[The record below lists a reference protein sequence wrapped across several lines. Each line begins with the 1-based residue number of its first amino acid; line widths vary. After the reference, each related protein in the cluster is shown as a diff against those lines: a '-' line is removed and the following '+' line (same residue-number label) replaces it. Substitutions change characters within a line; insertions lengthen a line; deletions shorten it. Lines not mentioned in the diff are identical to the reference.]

1 MASDSPVPRRMLAVP
16 PRSVDVP
23 DRPMVSMVV
32 PTYNERERLDHFVR
46 TLARVLKDA
55 RIDAEIII
63 VDDNSPDGT
72 GGLADQLAR
81 ELPVRVVH
89 RSGKLGLGSAVM
101 AGFAVAGGDV
111 LGVMDADVSHPPERV
126 PALIAALRETGADVV
141 IGSRYIPGGGTK
153 NWPLSRA
160 LMSRAACLVARIV
173 TPVHDAA
180 SGFFVLRRP
189 VIEGVQ
195 IKAAGFKICL
205 ELLVRGAVASVV
217 EVPYVFSDRA
227 AGQSKMNHREALGFL
242 VQIWQLFLWE
252 RRARK
257 PRPARSRIS
266 PEQADRFAARA

>member
-1 MASDSPVPRRMLAVP
+1 MPE
-16 PRSVDVP
+16 
-23 DRPMVSMVV
+23 RPMVSMVV
-32 PTYNERERLDHFVR
+32 PTYNERERLEHFVR
-46 TLARVLKDA
+46 TLVGVLRDA
-55 RIDAEIII
+55 RIDGEIII

-72 GGLADQLAR
+72 GVVADGLARD
-81 ELPVRVVH
+81 LPVRVVH

-101 AGFAVAGGDV
+101 AGFAVARGDV

-126 PALIAALRETGADVV
+126 PVLVAALHETGADVV

-153 NWPLSRA
+153 NWPLTRA
-160 LMSRAACLVARIV
+160 IMSRTACLVARLV

-189 VIEGVQ
+189 VVEGVE

-205 ELLVRGAVASVV
+205 ELLVRGAVRSVV

-227 AGQSKMNHREALGFL
+227 AGESKMNHREALGFL
-242 VQIWQLFLWE
+242 VQIGQLFQWE

-257 PRPARSRIS
+257 PRPSRRQLS
-266 PEQADRFAARA
+266 PEDADRLAARA

>member
-1 MASDSPVPRRMLAVP
+1 MPDS
-16 PRSVDVP
+16 
-23 DRPMVSMVV
+23 PMVSMVV
-32 PTYNERERLDHFVR
+32 PTYNERERLEHFVR
-46 TLARVLKDA
+46 TLVGVLQGA
-55 RIDAEIII
+55 GVRSEIII

-72 GGLADQLAR
+72 GELADGLAR

-101 AGFAVAGGDV
+101 AGFAVASGDV

-126 PALIAALRETGADVV
+126 PVLVAALAATGADVV
-141 IGSRYIPGGGTK
+141 IGSRYIPGGGTR
-153 NWPLSRA
+153 NWPLSRRV
-160 LMSRAACLVARIV
+160 MSRAACLVARAV

-189 VIEGVQ
+189 VIHGVE

-205 ELLVRGAVASVV
+205 ELLVRGAVRSVV

-242 VQIWQLFLWE
+242 VQIGQLFQWE
-252 RRARK
+252 RRERK
-257 PRPARSRIS
+257 PRPARRQLS
-266 PEQADRFAARA
+266 PAEADRLAARA

>member
-1 MASDSPVPRRMLAVP
+1 L
-16 PRSVDVP
+16 P
-23 DRPMVSMVV
+23 DRPLLSIVV
-32 PTYNERERLDHFVR
+32 PTYNERERLEPFVR
-46 TLARVLKDA
+46 ALVSVLRDA
-55 RIDAEIII
+55 GIDGEIII

-72 GGLADQLAR
+72 GDLADGLAR

-101 AGFAVAGGDV
+101 AGFAVARGDL

-126 PALIAALRETGADVV
+126 PVLVAALRATGADVV
-141 IGSRYIPGGGTK
+141 IGSRYIPGGGTR

-160 LMSRAACLVARIV
+160 IMSRAACLVARLV

-189 VIEGVQ
+189 VVQGVE

-205 ELLVRGAVASVV
+205 ELLVRGSVRSVV
-217 EVPYVFSDRA
+217 EVPYVFTDRA

-242 VQIWQLFLWE
+242 VQIGQLFQWE
-252 RRARK
+252 RRERR
-257 PRPARSRIS
+257 PRPSRSQLS
-266 PEQADRFAARA
+266 PGQADRLAAQA